1 MQEIKKDKNSKKNID
16 SLTSY
21 YDSLLQKRKNDVKS
35 QKDAKKNQNN
45 TESLDTEAENNGFE
59 WLTEH
64 SRNFLAA
71 GYVSEGVKAETRI
84 KEISDRAEEILG
96 IKGFSAKFYG
106 YMEKGFYSLS
116 SPVWSNF
123 GKERG
128 LPISCFGSNISDD
141 MGNILYT
148 QSEVGMMSK
157 LGGGT
162 SGYFGNIRHRGAS
175 VKNNGEASGSVH
187 IMQLFETMVD
197 VVSQGSVRRGRFS
210 PYLPVEH
217 SDISEFL
224 DIGTEGNPIQELT
237 HGVSV
242 TDKWLQEMIDGDTK
256 KRSIWAKVLQRR
268 GEIGYPY
275 IFFKDNAN
283 NGAPEIYKKNNY
295 KINASNLC
303 TEIMLPTNDKWSFVC
318 CLSSLNVLHYD
329 EWKNTD
335 AVETMIFFLD
345 AVISEFVEKL
355 EVYKNSKEF
364 DDQQTFLFM
373 ERAYNF
379 AKDHRALGLGVLG
392 WHSFLQSKMLP
403 FNSQEAYNLNSEIFK
418 FIKDKSYEAS
428 EQLAEAFGE
437 PEVLKGVGRR
447 NTTLNAIAPTTSS
460 AFILG
465 QVSQGIEPIWSN
477 IYVKDIAK
485 TKSTIKNPFLVKL
498 LKEKNKDNQKVW
510 SSIRDRDGS
519 VQHLDFLSN
528 EEKDVFKTYAEIDQM
543 DIIYQA
549 ANRQAHIDQG
559 QSVNLM
565 IHPDM
570 STKEIN
576 KIYLSAWEMGLKS
589 LYYQHSMN
597 AAQQFKQKKECA
609 SCEA

>member
-1 MQEIKKDKNSKKNID
+1 MKQAPTQPNTNPEKNKENINNQVFQNELLEARKRQKEKK
-16 SLTSY
+16 
-21 YDSLLQKRKNDVKS
+21 
-35 QKDAKKNQNN
+35 
-45 TESLDTEAENNGFE
+45 FE
-59 WLTEH
+59 TGNFRWLTQH
-64 SRNFLAA
+64 SRDFLSA
-71 GYVSEGVKAETRI
+71 GYISGDIPAEQRIREIADNAEKILKIRGFSDKFFHYMSEGF
-84 KEISDRAEEILG
+84 
-96 IKGFSAKFYG
+96 FSLA
-106 YMEKGFYSLS
+106 

-123 GKERG
+123 GKKRG
-128 LPISCFGSNISDD
+128 LPVSCFGSNVADD

-162 SGYFGNIRHRGAS
+162 SGYFGHIRHRGSA
-175 VKNNGEASGSVH
+175 VKDNGEASGSVH

-217 SDISEFL
+217 EDISEFL

-237 HGVSV
+237 HGITV
-242 TDKWLQEMIDGDTK
+242 TNEWMQEMIDGDIN
-256 KRSIWAKVLQRR
+256 KRNIWAKVLQRR

-275 IFFKDNAN
+275 IFFNGNAN
-283 NGAPEIYKKNNY
+283 SNSPDVYKDKNH

-303 TEIMLPTNDKWSFVC
+303 TEIMLPSNDNWSFVC
-318 CLSSLNVLHYD
+318 VLSSINLLHY
-329 EWKNTD
+329 EKWKDTD
-335 AVETMIFFLD
+335 AVETMVYFLD
-345 AVISEFVEKL
+345 AVITEFLEKL
-355 EVYKNSKEF
+355 EHYKLSPDR

-379 AKDHRALGLGVLG
+379 AKENRALGLGVLG
-392 WHSFLQSKMLP
+392 WHSLLQSRMLP
-403 FNSQEAYNLNSEIFK
+403 FGSQEAFDLNSQIFNLIQK
-418 FIKDKSYEAS
+418 KSYKAS
-428 EQLAEAFGE
+428 EELAKKFGE
-437 PEVLKGVGRR
+437 PSLLEGYGRR
-447 NTTLNAIAPTTSS
+447 NATLNAIAPTTSS

-485 TKSTIKNPFLVKL
+485 TKTTIKNKFLEKL
-498 LKEKNKDNQKVW
+498 LESKNKNTNEVW
-510 SSIRDRDGS
+510 KSIRDRDGS
-519 VQHLDFLSN
+519 VQHLNFLSDV
-528 EEKDVFKTYAEIDQM
+528 EKDVFKTYAEINQM

-549 ANRQAHIDQG
+549 ANRQNYIDQG

-570 STKEIN
+570 SAKEIN
-576 KIYLSAWEMGLKS
+576 KLYITAWKLGLKS

-597 AAQQFKQKKECA
+597 AAQKFKQNKECT
-609 SCEA
+609 SCEG

>member
-1 MQEIKKDKNSKKNID
+1 MKQAPTQPNTNPEKNKENINNQVFQNELLEARKRQKEKKSETGNF
-16 SLTSY
+16 
-21 YDSLLQKRKNDVKS
+21 R
-35 QKDAKKNQNN
+35 
-45 TESLDTEAENNGFE
+45 
-59 WLTEH
+59 WLTQH
-64 SRNFLAA
+64 SRDFLSA
-71 GYVSEGVKAETRI
+71 GYISGDIPAEQRI
-84 KEISDRAEEILG
+84 REIADNAEKILK
-96 IKGFSAKFYG
+96 IRGFSDKFFH
-106 YMEKGFYSLS
+106 YMSEGFYSLA

-123 GKERG
+123 GKKRG
-128 LPISCFGSNISDD
+128 LPVSCFGSNVADD

-162 SGYFGNIRHRGAS
+162 SGYFGHIRHRGSA

-217 SDISEFL
+217 EDISEFL

-237 HGVSV
+237 HGITV
-242 TDKWLQEMIDGDTK
+242 TNEWMQEMIDGDTN
-256 KRSIWAKVLQRR
+256 KRNIWAKVLQRR

-275 IFFKDNAN
+275 IFFNGNAN
-283 NGAPEIYKKNNY
+283 SNSPDVYKDKNH

-303 TEIMLPTNDKWSFVC
+303 TEIMLPSNDNWSFVC
-318 CLSSLNVLHYD
+318 VLSSINLLHY
-329 EWKNTD
+329 EKWKDTD
-335 AVETMIFFLD
+335 AVETMVYFLD
-345 AVISEFVEKL
+345 AVITEFLEKL
-355 EVYKNSKEF
+355 EHYKLSPDR

-379 AKDHRALGLGVLG
+379 AKENRALGLGVLG
-392 WHSFLQSKMLP
+392 WHSLLQSRMLP
-403 FNSQEAYNLNSEIFK
+403 FGSQEAFDLNSQIFNLIQK
-418 FIKDKSYEAS
+418 KSYKAS
-428 EQLAEAFGE
+428 EELAKKFGE
-437 PEVLKGVGRR
+437 PSLLEGYGRR
-447 NTTLNAIAPTTSS
+447 NATLNAIAPTTSS

-485 TKSTIKNPFLVKL
+485 TKTTIKNKFLEKL
-498 LKEKNKDNQKVW
+498 LESKNKNTNEVW
-510 SSIRDRDGS
+510 KSIRDRDGS
-519 VQHLDFLSN
+519 VQHLNFLSDV
-528 EEKDVFKTYAEIDQM
+528 EKDVFKTYAEINQM

-549 ANRQAHIDQG
+549 ANRQNYIDQG

-570 STKEIN
+570 SAKEIN
-576 KIYLSAWEMGLKS
+576 KLYITAWKLGLKS

-597 AAQQFKQKKECA
+597 AAQKFKQNKECT
-609 SCEA
+609 SCEG